1 MKPSLDIVT
10 SQRLE
15 VRLYRLVAWS
25 VKRLLIAALSSFA
38 GLYEC
43 NYYAFP
49 PYTRNETEMIDT

>member
-10 SQRLE
+10 SQRLG

-25 VKRLLIAALSSFA
+25 VKRLLIAELSSFA

-49 PYTRNETEMIDT
+49 PYARNETEMIDT

>member
-10 SQRLE
+10 SQRLG

-25 VKRLLIAALSSFA
+25 VKRLLTAELSSFA

-43 NYYAFP
+43 NYDAFP
-49 PYTRNETEMIDT
+49 PYTRKETEMIDT

>member
-1 MKPSLDIVT
+1 MKPSLGIV
-10 SQRLE
+10 QRLG

-25 VKRLLIAALSSFA
+25 VKRLLIEELSSFA

>member
-10 SQRLE
+10 RQRLG

-25 VKRLLIAALSSFA
+25 VKRLLTAELSSFA
-38 GLYEC
+38 SRYEC

-49 PYTRNETEMIDT
+49 PYTRNETEMSDT